1 MVINKPQSNLESCKV
16 DQQEQDE
23 NVGIEGYSECPAFK
37 QRCLTD
43 CIIPF
48 SPPVYQILTKVS
60 LKAKECVYHMYTFFC
75 TLKYKKKIYGR

>member
-16 DQQEQDE
+16 DQQEQDDT
-23 NVGIEGYSECPAFK
+23 VGIEGYSECPAFK

-48 SPPVYQILTKVS
+48 SPPVLSDID
-60 LKAKECVYHMYTFFC
+60 
-75 TLKYKKKIYGR
+75 